1 MATMTSREIIPTF
14 PTATTNTIV
23 EALQHL
29 SPKYLLDA
37 LQFIQ
42 FLEYKSISTP
52 DDAFEVEESLESKVS
67 IPAPR
72 QVKVAGRLDAMTVS
86 DRTFALITAEKH
98 CPVKGIAK
106 SVDQKT
112 LSTLLGQDVL
122 VSGRAHFTTSGEVLT
137 IEAEQIINASAHD
150 LKVWGQLPTPLH
162 RPFNLSDFKVPQS
175 PDSGMSM
182 IYGTWPGDET
192 DEEILKALEE
202 LS

>member
-1 MATMTSREIIPTF
+1 MTTMTSREINPTF
-14 PTATTNTIV
+14 TTPNTII

-29 SPKYLLDA
+29 SPKYLAEA

-42 FLEYKSISTP
+42 FLEYKSIITH
-52 DDAFEVEESLESKVS
+52 DGAFEEEDSLKIKTTV
-67 IPAPR
+67 PAPR

-86 DRTFALITAEKH
+86 DRSFSLLTAEKQ
-98 CPVKGIAK
+98 CLIKGIAK

-122 VSGRAHFTTSGEVLT
+122 VSGRAHFTLSGEILS
-137 IEAEQIINASAHD
+137 IEAEEIIIAKAHD
-150 LKVWGQLPTPLH
+150 LKVWGQLPAPLE
-162 RPFNLSDFKVPQS
+162 RPFNLSDFKVPQT
-175 PDSGMSM
+175 PDSGMSA

>member
-1 MATMTSREIIPTF
+1 MATMISREITSHLPTI
-14 PTATTNTIV
+14 TTKTII

-29 SPKYLLDA
+29 SPKYLSDA

-52 DDAFEVEESLESKVS
+52 DGAFEREDSLENKAS

-86 DRTFALITAEKH
+86 DRTFALITAEKQ
-98 CPVKGIAK
+98 CLIKGIAK

-112 LSTLLGQDVL
+112 LSTLLGEDVL

-137 IEAEQIINASAHD
+137 IDAEQIIVAKAHD
-150 LKVWGQLPTPLH
+150 LKVWGQLPTPFD
-162 RPFNLSDFKVPQS
+162 RPFNLNDFKVPQT
-175 PDSGMSM
+175 PDNGMSA

>member
-1 MATMTSREIIPTF
+1 MATMISREITPHF
-14 PTATTNTIV
+14 PTVTTII

-29 SPKYLLDA
+29 SPKYLPDA

-52 DDAFEVEESLESKVS
+52 DDAFEVEKSLEHKAAAS

-86 DRTFALITAEKH
+86 DRTFALITAEKQ
-98 CPVKGIAK
+98 CLIKCFAK

-112 LSTLLGQDVL
+112 LSTLLGEDVL
-122 VSGRAHFTTSGEVLT
+122 VSGRAHFTSCGEVLT
-137 IEAEQIINASAHD
+137 IDAEQIIVAKAHD
-150 LKVWGQLPTPLH
+150 LKVWGQLPTPLE
-162 RPFNLSDFKVPQS
+162 RPFNLNDFKVPQT
-175 PDSGMSM
+175 PDSGMSA
-182 IYGTWPGDET
+182 IYGSWPGEET
-192 DEEILKALEE
+192 DEDILKALEE

>member
-1 MATMTSREIIPTF
+1 MATMTSREITPNF
-14 PTATTNTIV
+14 PTVTTNTIV
-23 EALQHL
+23 EALRHL

-52 DDAFEVEESLESKVS
+52 DDVFKLEESLEPKAS

-86 DRTFALITAEKH
+86 DRTFALITAEKQ
-98 CPVKGIAK
+98 CIMKGIAK

-122 VSGRAHFTTSGEVLT
+122 VSGQAHFTSSGEVLT
-137 IEAEQIINASAHD
+137 IEAEQIVIAKAHD
-150 LKVWGQLPTPLH
+150 LKIWGQLPTPLH
-162 RPFNLSDFKVPQS
+162 RTFNLSDFKVPQS
-175 PDSGMSM
+175 PDTGMSA

-192 DEEILKALEE
+192 DEEILSALEK